1 MNAPRLDVLIQPLVL
16 RFSIQEDEIA
26 YHFAG
31 GADMQLDRMEHLM
44 GIDPKETAL
53 FDSNL
58 GFLPISTAV
67 LIRGERT
74 IVFDPGNHHTGFYGQ
89 LGMSLKRFDLGFED
103 IDMVVSSH
111 CHHDHMAS
119 VKHFRGADLVM
130 GEGELD
136 FSRSA
141 YGQMTT
147 DALIE
152 HLHPTEPV
160 PLGGS
165 LELMDGVTAVSTP
178 GHTPGHISLVVDDER
193 GERVLLTGDAAMTR
207 SEFEE
212 GAFSHWYSGEQLDQ
226 VRKSGERM
234 RSFGATLVMPGH
246 DRAFRPTAG
255 SDR

>member
-1 MNAPRLDVLIQPLVL
+1 MTAPRLDVLIQPLVL
-16 RFSIQEDEIA
+16 RFSIQEDEIV

-44 GIDPKETAL
+44 GIDPTRTAL

-89 LGMSLKRFDLGFED
+89 LGMSLKCFGLGFED
-103 IDMVVSSH
+103 VDMVVSSH

-119 VKHFRGADLVM
+119 VKHFRGAELVM

-136 FSRSA
+136 FARSA
-141 YGQMTT
+141 YGRLTT
-147 DALIE
+147 EAIIE
-152 HLHPTEPV
+152 ELHPTEPV
-160 PLGGS
+160 PLHGS
-165 LELMDGVTAVSTP
+165 LELMHGVTAVSTP
-178 GHTPGHISLVVDDER
+178 GHTPGHISLLVDDER

-207 SEFEE
+207 SEFED
-212 GAFSHWYSGEQLDQ
+212 GAFSHWYQGEQLAQ
-226 VRKSGERM
+226 VRASGERM
-234 RSFGATLVMPGH
+234 RSAGATLVMPGH
-246 DRAFRPTAG
+246 DRAFRPSGGAR
-255 SDR
+255 S